1 MRFFLFF
8 MFLFLYGKAQYL
20 LKGKVYDLQ
29 LQSGIPFVSIGVP
42 GKPIGT
48 VSDEGGNFLLQINE
62 PNENDSLKFMVLGY
76 KTLSI
81 AISSF
86 KQNEVN
92 AINLK
97 ASAIELE
104 EVVVKPRHV
113 KYKKLGVK
121 SYSKNN
127 CTGFADVGSN
137 WKGSEAA
144 VLFHTDRDVFL
155 EYFAFYIIQNKYP
168 DSLKF
173 RLKFYRK
180 APNNYVGQLIA
191 NKAVIFKIGNANGEV
206 KISLK
211 ELNIRMKE
219 DFFVSLEC
227 LEDELDIR
235 KFCYSGSLKVPSY
248 YKVKAF
254 SKWHST
260 RGTNAGGGGA
270 DFNLLVSY

>member
-1 MRFFLFF
+1 

-20 LKGKVYDLQ
+20 LKGNVYDLQ

-62 PNENDSLKFMVLGY
+62 PDKNDSLKFMVLGY
-76 KTLSI
+76 NTLSI

-92 AINLK
+92 TIELK
-97 ASAIELE
+97 ASAVELE
-104 EVVVKPRHV
+104 EVVVKPRHL

-121 SYSKNN
+121 NYSKNN

-144 VLFHTDRDVFL
+144 VLFHTDREVFL
-155 EYFAFYIIQNKYP
+155 EYFAFYVIQNKYA
-168 DSLKF
+168 DSLTF
-173 RLKFYRK
+173 RLKFYHK
-180 APNNYVGQLIA
+180 APNNYVGQIVA
-191 NKAVIFKIGNANGEV
+191 NKAVIFKIGTPSGEV

-211 ELNIRMKE
+211 EFNIRMKE
-219 DFFVSLEC
+219 AFFVSLEC

-235 KFCYSGSLKVPSY
+235 KFCYSGSLNVPSY

>member
-8 MFLFLYGKAQYL
+8 MLLFLYGKAQHL
-20 LKGKVYDLQ
+20 LKGNVYDLQ

-62 PNENDSLKFMVLGY
+62 PDKNDSLKFMVLGY

-92 AINLK
+92 LIELK
-97 ASAIELE
+97 ASAVELE

-121 SYSKNN
+121 NYSKNN

-144 VLFHTDRDVFL
+144 VLFHTDKDVFL

-168 DSLKF
+168 DSLTF

-191 NKAVIFKIGNANGEV
+191 NKAVIFKIGTANGEV

-211 ELNIRMKE
+211 EFNIRMKE